1 MAARLAISRAQRQL
15 AEEAGLLLSIRKF
28 CVINMVA
35 AVSLQSS
42 FNCEE
47 FVKDHSSEAH
57 FDPQSFVGLAWRPAG
72 EPICCEI
79 YPTGRANLP
88 GARTERDMVDAW
100 SRMIGVLLKYRL
112 SPGDQAPNMSD
123 TTRIKTTPKKR
134 RNQGASATENY
145 RQHESDDVANA
156 QAVGDTGYFSEDDVV
171 FDDSVFDSLGL

>member
-15 AEEAGLLLSIRKF
+15 AEEAGLLLNIRKF

-42 FNCEE
+42 INCEE
-47 FVKDHSSEAH
+47 FAKDHSSDAH

-88 GARTERDMVDAW
+88 GARSERDMVDAW
-100 SRMIGVLLKYRL
+100 SRMVGVLLKYRQ

-123 TTRIKTTPKKR
+123 TTRSKTTPKKR
-134 RNQGASATENY
+134 SKQEASATDNH
-145 RQHESDDVANA
+145 RQHESDNVATA
-156 QAVGDTGYFSEDDVV
+156 QAVGDTGYFS
-171 FDDSVFDSLGL
+171 